1 MSTLNRVD
9 LDNGISMYENF
20 SNNNDELI
28 NLLSNSSVIW
38 DLATPTIDPNLN
50 VRRYRELSKNLY
62 TLKPLGKTNENIRT
76 EVSRMFAPAIGCIE
90 DFVVDKTTFHWY
102 NDIEILKYNKGH
114 KMTEHCDNALNKK
127 IKISVFYYVNDD
139 YEGGELVF
147 VKKGITV
154 KPRKNTLLVFNSS
167 AENTHKVNPVVAGSK
182 YVVTT
187 FLL

>member
-1 MSTLNRVD
+1 MTSLNRVD

-20 SNNNDELI
+20 SDNNDTLI
-28 NLLSNSSVIW
+28 SLLSDSSVVW
-38 DLATPTIDPNLN
+38 NLATPTIDPNLN
-50 VRRYRELSKNLY
+50 IKRYRELSKNLY
-62 TLKPLGKTNENIRT
+62 TLKPLGKANESIKL

-90 DFVVDKTTFHWY
+90 DFVVDKTPFHWY
-102 NDIEILKYNKGH
+102 NDIEILKYDKGH
-114 KMTEHCDNALNKK
+114 HMKEHCDNALNKK
-127 IKISVFYYVNDD
+127 NKISVFYYVNDD

-147 VKKGITV
+147 VQKGITV

-167 AENTHKVNPVVAGSK
+167 AENTHKINPVTSGSK